1 MTMSFDAIKGWFWAH
16 GKMLIG
22 VLISTIALKSG
33 GIIGKVFGS
42 LGLAFVSYTYVMPEV
57 KSYLSGYLSGVGG
70 DVYNLIT
77 YVHADTGMVM
87 ILSAGATKL
96 ASNLMLGKAGV

>member
-1 MTMSFDAIKGWFWAH
+1 MFDTMKSWLWDH

-22 VLISTIALKSG
+22 IFISTMLVKSG
-33 GIIGKVFGS
+33 GMIGKIFGT
-42 LGLAFVSYTYVMPEV
+42 LGLGFITYKYVMPEI
-57 KSYLSGYLSGVGG
+57 KAQLIGYASAIDP

-77 YVHADTGMVM
+77 YVKADQAMVM

-96 ASNLMLGKAGV
+96 ASNLMLGKASV